1 MKTYILLFSI
11 ILSSC
16 TTSKNLTQDSLEY
29 TITKIDSLDDGQP
42 IIYVTNNSVSGIVIS
57 QNTTNLGKSIS
68 KIQVGKKYTLKLK
81 KIERNF
87 RGQNDAY
94 GIQSSKGTE
103 KIVWRKEDGIPLLLY
118 ESYNLSGLIL
128 HHTNKQ

>member
-1 MKTYILLFSI
+1 M
-11 ILSSC
+11 
-16 TTSKNLTQDSLEY
+16 
-29 TITKIDSLDDGQP
+29 
-42 IIYVTNNSVSGIVIS
+42 IS

-68 KIQVGKKYTLKLK
+68 KIQVGKKYALKLK

-94 GIQSSKGTE
+94 GIKSSKGTE

-118 ESYNLSGLIL
+118 ESYNLSGILL